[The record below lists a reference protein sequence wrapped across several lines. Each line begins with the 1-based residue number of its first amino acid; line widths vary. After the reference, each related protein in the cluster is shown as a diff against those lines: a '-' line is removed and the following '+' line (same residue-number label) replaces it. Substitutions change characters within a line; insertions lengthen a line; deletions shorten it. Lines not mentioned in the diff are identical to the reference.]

1 MGSALSVGCE
11 ALTNG
16 GNYDLTGAR
25 SAPISRLTLEVSAKV
40 PRYSIFFLGPDH
52 LGGFSR

>member
-1 MGSALSVGCE
+1 VGSALSVGCE